1 MAVRFT
7 AARCRARPFPG
18 LPLLTDYVSPP
29 LLCGIILIG
38 ALALFISDKVR
49 HDLIAL
55 SALFACLATGL
66 VKFGDA
72 LKGFADPAV
81 VTVAAVLVV
90 GRALELTGV
99 AGWVARSVIP
109 EKAGFTAR
117 LTMLLIGGCFLSA
130 FMNHI
135 AALVIMMPLATE
147 LARQSKKQVG
157 TVLMPLS
164 FATMIGGMTTLIATP
179 PNMIL
184 SSFREKALG
193 APFGF
198 FTMTPVG
205 LAVCAVGLTYLIL
218 LGWRLLPHRKG
229 NEMTADSPW
238 RVLEL
243 PLDARKVLVREDIS
257 RQLRQTR
264 TRILGLLR
272 RNQTIKWPK
281 NNRVQS
287 GDRLLLI
294 SRSLPAEI
302 RETIDFLR
310 GKETAEPGHVTARLM
325 VPHNSPLIGET
336 HDAVKSHSSGGLE
349 VVAAGPRAATL
360 RCALSVV
367 PIQSGDQLFV
377 SGPPEDIARF
387 AANERLIEL
396 DRRDSIPVNLRTA
409 IQTVAIFAAAILLVI
424 FTDVPPSLSF
434 LGAAALIAAL
444 RLIPKEEVYNSIDWS
459 ILVLLAAMIPVGG
472 SFETSGAADFIAK
485 SVGGVM
491 TGFPLPLAIAAM
503 CALTLC
509 LTILLNNVATAVIM
523 GPLAIQLAQLLHV
536 QPDAMLLAVLVGTS
550 CDFLTPIGH
559 QNNLLIMGPGGYR
572 FSDYSRVGALMSLL
586 VIATTAVV
594 LSLQYG

>member
-1 MAVRFT
+1 
-7 AARCRARPFPG
+7 
-18 LPLLTDYVSPP
+18 LLTNYISPP
-29 LLCGIILIG
+29 ILCGIILIG
-38 ALALFISDKVR
+38 ALTLFITDKVR

-55 SALFACLATGL
+55 CALFACLITGL
-66 VKFGDA
+66 VKFDDA

-81 VTVAAVLVV
+81 ITVAAVLIV

-99 AGWVARSVIP
+99 ASWIARSVIP
-109 EKAGFTAR
+109 EKAGFTTRMAA
-117 LTMLLIGGCFLSA
+117 LLLGACFLSA

-135 AALVIMMPLATE
+135 AALVIMMPLASE
-147 LARQSKKQVG
+147 LARQSKKPVG
-157 TVLMPLS
+157 LVLMPLS

-205 LAVCAVGLTYLIL
+205 LAVCVVGLTYLIF
-218 LGWRLLPHRKG
+218 LGWRFIPRRKG
-229 NEMTADSPW
+229 NQMTTDSPW

-243 PLDARKVLVREDIS
+243 PLDARKTLVREDLS
-257 RQLRQTR
+257 RQLRRTR
-264 TRILGLLR
+264 TRVLGLLR
-272 RNQTIKWPK
+272 RHRTIKWPK

-294 SRSLPAEI
+294 SRSMPAQI
-302 RETIDFLR
+302 RESIDFVR

-325 VPHNSPLIGET
+325 VPHTSPLIGET
-336 HDAVKSHSSGGLE
+336 HDAVKSRSGGVLE
-349 VVAAGPRAATL
+349 VAAAGPRAATL
-360 RCALSVV
+360 RCSLSVV
-367 PIQSGDQLFV
+367 PIQGGDQLFI

-409 IQTVAIFAAAILLVI
+409 MQTVGIFAAAILVVI

-444 RLIPKEEVYNSIDWS
+444 RLIPKEEVYSSIDWS

-472 SFETSGAADFIAK
+472 SFETSGAADIIAGT
-485 SVGGVM
+485 VGQAM
-491 TGFPLPLAIAAM
+491 NGFPLPVAIGAM

-523 GPLAIQLAQLLHV
+523 GPLAIQLASLLHV
-536 QPDAMLLAVLVGTS
+536 KPDAMLLAVLVGTS

-572 FSDYSRVGALMSLL
+572 FGDYSRVGGLMSVL
-586 VIATTAVV
+586 VILTTSVV

>member
-1 MAVRFT
+1 M
-7 AARCRARPFPG
+7 
-18 LPLLTDYVSPP
+18 LTDYIAPP
-29 LLCGIILIG
+29 IICGAILIG
-38 ALALFISDKVR
+38 ALTLFITDKVR

-55 SALFACLATGL
+55 CALFAGLATGL
-66 VKFGDA
+66 IKIDDA

-81 VTVAAVLVV
+81 ITVAAVLVV
-90 GRALELTGV
+90 GRALELTGI
-99 AGWVARSVIP
+99 AGWIARSVIP
-109 EKAGFTAR
+109 EKAGFTLR
-117 LTMLLIGGCFLSA
+117 LSMLLLGACFLSA

-135 AALVIMMPLATE
+135 AALVIMMPLASE
-147 LARQSKKQVG
+147 LARQSRKQVG
-157 TVLMPLS
+157 MVLMPLS

-205 LAVCAVGLTYLIL
+205 VAVCVVGLTYLIL
-218 LGWRLLPHRKG
+218 LGWRLLPQRKG
-229 NEMTADSPW
+229 NEMTAASPW

-243 PLDARKVLVREDIS
+243 PLDARKTLIRDDIS
-257 RQLRQTR
+257 RQLRQTK

-272 RNQTIKWPK
+272 GNKMIKWPT

-294 SRSLPAEI
+294 SRSLLAEI
-302 RETIDFLR
+302 RAPLDFVR

-325 VPHNSPLIGET
+325 VPHKSTLVGET
-336 HDAVKSHSSGGLE
+336 HDAVKSRSGGSLE
-349 VVAAGPRAATL
+349 VSAVGPRAATF
-360 RCALSVV
+360 RCALSTVA
-367 PIQSGDQLFV
+367 IQSGDQVFI
-377 SGPPEDIARF
+377 SGPPEAIARF
-387 AANERLIEL
+387 AARERLIEL

-409 IQTVAIFAAAILLVI
+409 IQTVIIFASAIMLVI

-434 LGAAALIAAL
+434 LAAAALIAAL
-444 RLIPKEEVYNSIDWS
+444 RLIPKEEIYSSIDWS

-472 SFETSGAADFIAK
+472 SFETSGAADIVAK
-485 SVGGVM
+485 NVGGLM
-491 TGFPLPLAIAAM
+491 THFPLPLAIGTM
-503 CALTLC
+503 CALTLG

-523 GPLAIQLAQLLHV
+523 GPLAIQLATWLHV
-536 QPDAMLLAVLVGTS
+536 PPDAMLLAVLVGTS

-572 FSDYSRVGALMSLL
+572 FSDYSRVGALMSIL
-586 VIATTAVV
+586 VIATTAIV
-594 LSLQYG
+594 LTLQYG